1 VGNTNF
7 LIFNRVFSQ
16 STFME
21 LINNYYPI
29 PYNVAIERSSIDTKN
44 KTNGKIISEIYKFME
59 NNYRNEY
66 IYKNTL
72 LNKLLIST
80 NNHSIENTTALT
92 EIPVGKSKADFILI
106 NGKAEVYEIKTELD
120 NFNRLES
127 QIHDYYRAFDH
138 VNIVTSPNK
147 LDELREILSNSKTGI
162 YVLDNKLKLQKI
174 KKAKTERRFLEHKSI
189 FKILRKKEYENIL
202 IKYYGKLPE
211 VSQFDYYKECLKK
224 FGEIDLKNI
233 YSLFTDELKKR
244 HSMKKDC
251 FSPLSYPIN
260 LLVYFSNIRMTDIN
274 KISMFLNS
282 TYNYGGRN
290 VLSIS

>member
-1 VGNTNF
+1 MGNKNF
-7 LIFNRVFSQ
+7 LIFNRIFSQ
-16 STFME
+16 NTLTE
-21 LINNYYPI
+21 LINNYYPT

-44 KTNGKIISEIYKFME
+44 KTNGKIISEIYQYMK

-72 LNKLLIST
+72 LNELLIKT
-80 NNHSIENTTALT
+80 KNHSIKNTTALT

-106 NGKAEVYEIKTELD
+106 NGKADVYEIKTELD

-127 QIHDYYRAFDH
+127 QIQDYYRAFDH

-147 LDELREILSNSKTGI
+147 LDELKKLLSSSKIGI
-162 YVLDNKLKLQKI
+162 YVLDNKLKLKEI
-174 KKAKTERRFLEHKSI
+174 KKARAEKMFLEHKAI

-224 FGEIDLKNI
+224 FREIDLKKI
-233 YSLFTDELKKR
+233 YSLFLIELKKR
-244 HSMKKDC
+244 NYMKKDY
-251 FSPLSYPIN
+251 FSSLSYPIN
-260 LLVYFSNIRMTDIN
+260 LLIYFSNFKMLDDN
-274 KISMFLNS
+274 KISNFLNS
-282 TYNYGGRN
+282 TYNGGRN